1 MACVGFHP
9 QLLTVRGIAMGSAGA
24 WSRYV
29 LALGKKGKPDPGL
42 ARFNARFNLA
52 TSFEGVSLAGVS
64 DRTVQAY
71 SSGIRV
77 ALAYSALEALDSA
90 LGKRIARTRMSD
102 ENLARRYRSQT
113 CDGLRELL
121 EESTQA
127 SQVQHQLQILA
138 SDKDADDVMPVA
150 ASVRHL
156 VFHGDFTAHGSGA
169 AQSAGVR
176 KFLDDL
182 ANALILRADDQF
194 ELYLDREAIG
204 PWDVRRRSQCPS
216 CGVSIGQMHG
226 RLCDIALCKT
236 HGHQRSTCF
245 EEGRHQMTKYW
256 GVFPGTM
263 EAFKNGWVIR
273 HEGRD
278 VPDINTVISELEWD
292 PVNERFY

>member
-1 MACVGFHP
+1 MAN
-9 QLLTVRGIAMGSAGA
+9 VRSWNRYIRASGKAGRPEGA
-24 WSRYV
+24 F
-29 LALGKKGKPDPGL
+29 

-52 TSFEGVSLAGVS
+52 TSFEGVILEDVS

-102 ENLARRYRSQT
+102 ESLARRYRSRT

-127 SQVQHQLQILA
+127 SQVQHQLQVLA
-138 SDKDADDVMPVA
+138 SDQDADDVMPVA
-150 ASVRHL
+150 AAVRHL

-176 KFLDDL
+176 TFLDDL
-182 ANALILRADDQF
+182 ADSLIFRADDQF

-204 PWDVRRRSQCPS
+204 PWDVRRRSTCPS
-216 CGVSIGQMHG
+216 CGVAVGSKHGQD
-226 RLCDIALCKT
+226 CDIALCKT
-236 HGHQRSTCF
+236 HGERRTECF
-245 EEGRHQMTKYW
+245 GEGRHGATTYW
-256 GVFPGTM
+256 GVFPGTI
-263 EAFKNGWVIR
+263 EALKRGWTYKR
-273 HEGRD
+273 AGREE
-278 VPDINTVISELEWD
+278 PDINRVIVELGWD
-292 PVNERFY
+292 PLAEQYV